1 MNPFIIAQQQIDAA
15 AELLNLDSNITAV
28 IKEPQ
33 RLLEVSIPVKMDDG
47 SIKVFKGFRS
57 QHNNARGPYKGGIRY
72 HPNVTRD
79 EVKALS
85 TWMSL
90 KCACVDI
97 PYGGAKGG
105 IICNPKEMSV
115 NEIERLTRRYAYMIS
130 PLIGPQVDIPAPD
143 VYTGPREMAWIADTY
158 SMIIGRPSP
167 GVVTGKPVHLGGSLG
182 RNEATGRGVMI
193 CAVEA
198 MKVKNMDPKDATV
211 AVQGFG
217 NVGSIAAKL
226 LREKGCKIVAVSDSR
241 GGIINKDG
249 LDLDAVVD
257 HKAKTG
263 SVINFPGS
271 EPISN
276 EEILELEVQIL
287 IPAALEN
294 VITEENADKINAK
307 IIVEGANGPTT
318 PGADTI
324 LYEKDVFM
332 VPDILANAG
341 GVSVSYMEWVQNLQN
356 NYWEED
362 EVNAKLLRIMKK
374 AFKGVHQKSLEAK
387 VNMRVAAGL
396 VAVSRIAQAIKDR
409 GIFP

>member
-1 MNPFIIAQQQIDAA
+1 MNPFLIAQQQIDAA
-15 AELLNLDSNITAV
+15 ATILKLDPSITAI

-167 GVVTGKPVHLGGSLG
+167 GVVTGKPIHLGGSLG
-182 RNEATGRGVMI
+182 RTEATGRGVMI

-198 MKVKNMDPKDATV
+198 MKVKNIDPKTATV
-211 AVQGFG
+211 AIQGFG
-217 NVGSIAAKL
+217 NVGSIGGKL
-226 LREKGCKIVAVSDSR
+226 LIEQGCKVVAVSDSR
-241 GGIINKDG
+241 GGIVNMDG
-249 LDLDAVVD
+249 LDLDKVLE
-257 HKAKTG
+257 HKAATK
-263 SVINFPGS
+263 SVVNYPGS
-271 EPISN
+271 QPISN
-276 EEILELEVQIL
+276 EAILELEVDVL
-287 IPAALEN
+287 VPAALEN
-294 VITEENADKINAK
+294 VLTSQNADRIKAK

-318 PGADTI
+318 PEADDI
-324 LYEKDVFM
+324 FFKKGIFVI
-332 VPDILANAG
+332 PDILANAG

-362 EVNAKLLRIMKK
+362 EVNAKLLKIMTK
-374 AFKGVHQKSLEAK
+374 AFQDVIG
-387 VNMRVAAGL
+387 
-396 VAVSRIAQAIKDR
+396 
-409 GIFP
+409 